1 MDSFEISNEMVVL
14 QPSVAQYGPDQ
25 SDDLLLMAT
34 VTAAVTICVLL
45 WHKIGAF
52 VNAPSLRLKLPIL
65 FVIAAML
72 TGCGYDN
79 IVIGSRSTELRSY
92 TSTVVVKSTTPLRE
106 AFGAS
111 PDVKKAWLVR
121 AEYPGD
127 ESNMYQALHQLNLLL
142 SSKNMA
148 AFSSDDERAEF
159 VKKCYE
165 IVGFINVELVD
176 PDKK

>member
-1 MDSFEISNEMVVL
+1 MDTFELSNEMVVV

-25 SDDLLLMAT
+25 SSDWLLVIAVAAT
-34 VTAAVTICVLL
+34 VVAAVTL

-52 VNAPSLRLKLPIL
+52 VNAPILRIPLLL
-65 FVIAAML
+65 VVATAL
-72 TGCGYDN
+72 TGCGYDG
-79 IVIGSRSTELRSY
+79 VVVGKKSAVLRSY
-92 TSTVVVKSTTPLRE
+92 TSTVAVKSTTPLRE

-121 AEYPGD
+121 AEYSGD
-127 ESNMYQALHQLNLLL
+127 AAGMYQALHQLNMLL
-142 SSKNMA
+142 SSKDMST
-148 AFSSDDERAEF
+148 FSSDDERAAF
-159 VKKCYE
+159 IKKCYE

>member
-1 MDSFEISNEMVVL
+1 MDRFELSNEMVVV
-14 QPSVAQYGPDQ
+14 QPSVARYGPDQ
-25 SDDLLLMAT
+25 SDDLLL
-34 VTAAVTICVLL
+34 AAVVTVAVTVGVLL

-52 VNAPSLRLKLPIL
+52 VNAPSLRLPLL
-65 FVIAAML
+65 FVVATTL
-72 TGCGYDN
+72 TGCGYDD
-79 IVIGSRSTELRSY
+79 IVVGSRSTEMRAY

-111 PDVKKAWLVR
+111 PNVKKAWLVR
-121 AEYPGD
+121 AEYSGD
-127 ESNMYQALHQLNLLL
+127 EAGMYQSLHQLNMLL
-142 SSKNMA
+142 SSKDMA
-148 AFSSDDERAEF
+148 TFRSDDERAEF